1 MTAPPKKR
9 PSKPVPVKAGT
20 EVVEEAGAADP
31 VAATRGRIRRGLR
44 WLARGLL
51 ALAGFFGLLVLLYAV
66 VNPPTTIYM
75 WSEGRRLGGVEQV
88 WVSADDMAPVLLRS
102 AVAAEDAN
110 FCRHWGFDMAAI
122 RLAVAEGGNRGA
134 STISQQVVKNVF
146 LWHGRNWARKALEG
160 AITPAMELVWTKRR
174 ILEVYLN
181 VAEFGEGVFGAEAA
195 AQHYFGVSAAD
206 LSAVQAARL
215 AAVLPDPKGRDP
227 SNPTR
232 FVRNRSAAILDGAE
246 TIRADG
252 RSDCFERP

>member
-1 MTAPPKKR
+1 
-9 PSKPVPVKAGT
+9 
-20 EVVEEAGAADP
+20 
-31 VAATRGRIRRGLR
+31 
-44 WLARGLL
+44 
-51 ALAGFFGLLVLLYAV
+51 
-66 VNPPTTIYM
+66 
-75 WSEGRRLGGVEQV
+75 VEQV

-146 LWHGRNWARKALEG
+146 LWHGRSWARKALEG
-160 AITPAMELVWTKRR
+160 AITPAVELVWTKRR

-215 AAVLPDPKGRDP
+215 AAILPDPKGRDAANP
-227 SNPTR
+227 SN
-232 FVRNRSAAILDGAE
+232 FVRSRSAAIRDGAE

-252 RSDCFERP
+252 RAECFERP